1 MTGNDP
7 FSRLAQQ
14 FGERL
19 QDASRAPEE
28 IQRTVQGAM
37 RSAFERMELVTRE
50 DFDILMDVLQRTRS
64 RVEALEKQVGALE
77 AALDDKNAMAASPA
91 LVAADSVAP
100 PAPDS
105 ETHSSTFEKEDP
117 SALIDTPSTQDSANK
132 SSSSKGTSTKNAT
145 KKDGAGT
152 TTARGT
158 DGSVSGKPGNTTS
171 PKK

>member
-37 RSAFERMELVTRE
+37 RSAFERMELVSRE

-77 AALDDKNAMAASPA
+77 AALDEKNGVAASPA

-100 PAPDS
+100 PAPES
-105 ETHSSTFEKEDP
+105 ETQSGKFKKESP
-117 SALIDTPSTQDSANK
+117 SV
-132 SSSSKGTSTKNAT
+132 STKNPSAKDSST
-145 KKDGAGT
+145 KDTTKSAKKTNDT
-152 TTARGT
+152 RTPTTAK
-158 DGSVSGKPGNTTS
+158 SVGNTDSGSGSSDSTIP
-171 PKK
+171 PKR